1 MPNILHIIHGL
12 TVGGAEV
19 DLLHKSIALVQD
31 YDYTITI
38 CCLMRRGELADRAEK
53 AGIRVRGPL
62 MHHRYDVL
70 ASSTLRQLLRLQPW
84 SLVHTHIF
92 AANLVGGTVLAT
104 LRSKQR
110 PPLIASEHAMVERWG
125 WFVPLYYRWLQLLAV
140 AILVPSQ
147 SAADGYIKRG
157 VREQHIRVMPN
168 ALDMARFERVDADR
182 TFRRLRSQ
190 LGIPQ
195 EAYVIG
201 TVCRLEKIKG
211 IQLLIKAI
219 QKLPVYLIIVG
230 DGPERASL
238 SALASELEISETI
251 RFLGT
256 RSDVPDLLNT
266 FDLFVLPSYSES
278 FGIVVAEALL
288 TATPVVATRTGGIPD
303 VTGEGQYAYL
313 IPPGDEESLT
323 SAISWMMEHPEEA
336 RKQALDGKRF
346 VCHTFSLDVVV
357 EKQHAMYQRCMCF

>member
-1 MPNILHIIHGL
+1 
-12 TVGGAEV
+12 
-19 DLLHKSIALVQD
+19 
-31 YDYTITI
+31 
-38 CCLMRRGELADRAEK
+38 
-53 AGIRVRGPL
+53 
-62 MHHRYDVL
+62 
-70 ASSTLRQLLRLQPW
+70 
-84 SLVHTHIF
+84 
-92 AANLVGGTVLAT
+92 
-104 LRSKQR
+104 
-110 PPLIASEHAMVERWG
+110 MVERWG
-125 WFVPLYYRWLQLLAV
+125 WFVPLYYRWLQHLAV

-336 RKQALDGKRF
+336 RKQALGGKRF

-357 EKQHAMYQRCMCF
+357 EKQHAMYQRCMRF